1 MHNMTAAQ
9 AEQPLTGLADQF
21 AHWRQQRT
29 YRFAPIPL
37 PLWEQAIALTAVLP
51 LASVAKRL
59 GVRGRDL
66 HKRCAAR
73 PEGPGAEPGPAA
85 LDFVEVPAASSWTHP
100 APPTEIELHRAPG
113 ARPLPRFH
121 RAELS
126 LPVLVRA
133 FSERHSSSSARPKA
147 ASFSPRRRW
156 IFAKASMASRPCAAR
171 CAAITRW
178 RAPSTSSV
186 TARARP

>member
-1 MHNMTAAQ
+1 MGPARRALRMRPPSQYRVPRAWVLPCLVVLALLAAPLREADVATPASRGKVVLKFSHNQPTITIPHQAAVRFKQRLLPTGMRDRGVCPSLQSSPCQYQDWEATMHNMTSAQ
-9 AEQPLTGLADQF
+9 AEQHLTDLADQF

-73 PEGPGAEPGPAA
+73 PEGPGAEPGP
-85 LDFVEVPAASSWTHP
+85 
-100 APPTEIELHRAPG
+100 
-113 ARPLPRFH
+113 
-121 RAELS
+121 
-126 LPVLVRA
+126 
-133 FSERHSSSSARPKA
+133 
-147 ASFSPRRRW
+147 
-156 IFAKASMASRPCAAR
+156 
-171 CAAITRW
+171 
-178 RAPSTSSV
+178 
-186 TARARP
+186 